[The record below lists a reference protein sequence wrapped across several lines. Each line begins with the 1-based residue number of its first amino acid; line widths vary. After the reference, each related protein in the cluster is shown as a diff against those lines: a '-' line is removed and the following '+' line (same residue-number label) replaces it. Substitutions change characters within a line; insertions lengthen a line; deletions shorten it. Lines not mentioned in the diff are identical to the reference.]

1 MKHRRR
7 PTHGTASLI
16 RLNLRL
22 DRFRLPIW
30 LGALIGLVSASAFAV
45 QDFYGSPAEIAL
57 YKNTIGKS
65 TASIAMNGPPLG
77 LDTVGGITA
86 FEVGTTAFIGTALMA
101 IFLTIRHTRA
111 DEESGRT
118 ELVLAAVV
126 NRKSP
131 VVAAGIV
138 VGVACAIVG
147 IGITVAMASAGL
159 DLGRAALF
167 GAAVAMNGLA
177 FTAIALVSAQLTVHG
192 RGATGIALAVLAISF
207 LLRAMGDAFGNWL
220 SWLSPIGWSQQVG
233 AFGPAR
239 PWPLLISGAFTLGCL
254 GLARFLA
261 FRRDFAAGLIA
272 PKPGRAYA
280 SPRLSGTFGLAA
292 RLQRGVLVGWMIAA
306 LALGI
311 AYGSL
316 GREVQKLVDGNE
328 QMEKF
333 FANQGGNITDA
344 YFNTVTVVGALILT
358 GFVVSS
364 VLRLRTDETALRAEP
379 LLAASVPRLRWA
391 LTSLAVTVAGSV
403 LLLTVYG
410 LGMGVA
416 QSITS
421 GDRDWIADLLRQSI
435 RYLPA
440 SLLVGGVTF
449 AIFGWLPSAVMLG
462 WGVLAGCAVI
472 AWMGPLLQLPAWVMN
487 VSPFQ
492 HPSAVPVLSAIVL
505 VLLVVGLAGLRR
517 RDLATG

>member
-1 MKHRRR
+1 MKHRHR
-7 PTHGTASLI
+7 PVRGTASLF

-22 DRFRLPIW
+22 DRVRLPIW
-30 LGALIGLVSASAFAV
+30 LGALIGLVWASAFAV
-45 QDFYGSPAEIAL
+45 QDFYGSPEEIAL
-57 YKNTIGKS
+57 YQSTIGKS

-101 IFLTIRHTRA
+101 IFLTTRHTRA

-126 NRKSP
+126 NRKAP
-131 VVAAGIV
+131 IVAAGIV
-138 VGVACAIVG
+138 VGLACAIVG
-147 IGITVAMASAGL
+147 AGIAVGMISAGL
-159 DLGRAALF
+159 DPGRAALF
-167 GAAVAMNGLA
+167 GVAVTMNGLA
-177 FTAIALVSAQLTVHG
+177 FTAITLVSAQLTVHS
-192 RGATGIALAVLAISF
+192 RGATGIALAVLAVSF

-239 PWPLLISGAFTLGCL
+239 LWPLLISGAFTLGCL
-254 GLARFLA
+254 GLARVLA
-261 FRRDFAAGLIA
+261 FRRDFAAGMIA

-280 SPRLSGTFGLAA
+280 SPRLSGTFALAV
-292 RLQRGVLVGWMIAA
+292 RLQRGVLIGWMIAA

-333 FANQGGNITDA
+333 FASQGGSITEA
-344 YFNTVTVVGALILT
+344 YFATVSVVGALILT

-364 VLRLRTDETALRAEP
+364 VLRLRTEETALRAEP
-379 LLAASVPRLRWA
+379 LLAAAVPRLRWA
-391 LTSLAVTVAGSV
+391 LTSLAVTVVGSA
-403 LLLTVYG
+403 LLLVVYG
-410 LGMGVA
+410 LGMGVT
-416 QSITS
+416 QSMVS
-421 GDRDWIADLLRQSI
+421 GDHSWLLDLLRQSV

-449 AIFGWLPSAVMLG
+449 AIFGWLPSAALLG

-472 AWMGPLLQLPAWVMN
+472 AWMGPLLQLPEWVLD

-492 HPSAVPVLSAIVL
+492 HPSAEVALCALTVG
-505 VLLVVGLAGLRR
+505 LLVVGLAGLRR